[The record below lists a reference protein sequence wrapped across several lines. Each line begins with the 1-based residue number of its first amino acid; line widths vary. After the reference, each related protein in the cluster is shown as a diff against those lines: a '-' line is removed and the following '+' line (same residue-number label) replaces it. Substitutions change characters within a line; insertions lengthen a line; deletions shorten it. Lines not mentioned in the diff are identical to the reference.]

1 MKHITLNK
9 NYDIQVDDKVLN
21 YYDPD
26 YVFIPFN
33 IKNLSKKQD
42 EDILINEQIMK
53 NNDLVC
59 SSVSGKIIGI
69 KKCLVKNK
77 NTSCLVIQ
85 NNFKEKKVKNI
96 NRFHKYNIDN
106 ILNAIEKFGND
117 KLLEKLK
124 KSNKFSNIIINT
136 INDEPYCHNN
146 IVNFKDN
153 IKDILEL
160 IDLLAFIYKNN
171 TCNLII
177 KENDTLIIE
186 KSLNII
192 AGYPNINMILVKDE
206 YLLEKEGY
214 LFDYLKIDSND
225 ALYLTIDELLFIVNA
240 TKYNKISDT
249 KLVTICGNA
258 IKKSIIV
265 KSKKYVLLNDLVSKY
280 IKIKDKN
287 YNVVINGL
295 MSGYECS
302 LDNLILT
309 DDINAIFIMKDENK
323 KVFECTKCGK
333 CIDICPLHINIFSHN
348 SLKKCINCGLCSY
361 ICPSR
366 IDLKKYIKEN
376 K

>member
-1 MKHITLNK
+1 
-9 NYDIQVDDKVLN
+9 
-21 YYDPD
+21 
-26 YVFIPFN
+26 
-33 IKNLSKKQD
+33 
-42 EDILINEQIMK
+42 
-53 NNDLVC
+53 
-59 SSVSGKIIGI
+59 
-69 KKCLVKNK
+69 
-77 NTSCLVIQ
+77 
-85 NNFKEKKVKNI
+85 
-96 NRFHKYNIDN
+96 
-106 ILNAIEKFGND
+106 
-117 KLLEKLK
+117 
-124 KSNKFSNIIINT
+124 
-136 INDEPYCHNN
+136 
-146 IVNFKDN
+146 
-153 IKDILEL
+153 
-160 IDLLAFIYKNN
+160 
-171 TCNLII
+171 
-177 KENDTLIIE
+177 
-186 KSLNII
+186 
-192 AGYPNINMILVKDE
+192 MILVKDE

-225 ALYLTIDELLFIVNA
+225 ALYLTMDELLFIVNA